1 MISLIYEI
9 RKQELYGFL
18 FKQTQYLTAINR
30 YHFSVKEQEK
40 LFQANKTKEDKD
52 VEILISDKK
61 DLKPKLTKRGKG
73 GQQKY
78 FIILNIY
85 TLNIETLLV
94 KNNTSIMGDFSTQL
108 SPIDYL
114 GK

>member
-9 RKQELYGFL
+9 RKQGLYVFL
-18 FKQTQYLTAINR
+18 YKQTQYLTTINR

-40 LFQANKTKEDKD
+40 LFQANETKEDKD

-73 GQQKY
+73 GSTEVFYNPKH
-78 FIILNIY
+78 IY
-85 TLNIETLLV
+85 TKYRNI
-94 KNNTSIMGDFSTQL
+94 TS
-108 SPIDYL
+108 
-114 GK
+114 